1 MYTVPMQTYVISL
14 HWSNLEAK
22 VWTRNLEAN
31 VWVLFSIE
39 SYLPRSCSW
48 QEVLAEHQG
57 CGVVGG
63 CGGGTAAPGA
73 PGVPLGARQHTSLPR
88 PTTLSIRVSWVLKYP
103 RVSKSPGTFTVS
115 TNNHGLPGS
124 RCTVGYLFKPWMFEE
139 SVRPL
144 SPITASRL
152 FWDLYNFTGFQAWDV

>member
-1 MYTVPMQTYVISL
+1 MGHCLAERQWISLVLQFKWNLKVHISDSILKFLIHYLSMVLKLVKQIMHCFYSFSLLQTYVISL
-14 HWSNLEAK
+14 QRSNLEANS
-22 VWTRNLEAN
+22 WTWNLEAN
-31 VWVLFSIE
+31 VWVLLSMR

-48 QEVLAEHQG
+48 QVVLAVHQG

-103 RVSKSPGTFTVS
+103 GVS
-115 TNNHGLPGS
+115 
-124 RCTVGYLFKPWMFEE
+124 
-139 SVRPL
+139 
-144 SPITASRL
+144 
-152 FWDLYNFTGFQAWDV
+152 